1 MGLVLMDKTFNHI
14 LEGLKENGI
23 YLTHQRMKI
32 FEYLY
37 KNRNHP
43 TVEMIYKDLIKE
55 MPTLSKTTVYNTMKI
70 LMEAGIVKEIPVNSN
85 ESRYDI
91 LTEEH
96 GHFKCIKC
104 GYIYDFNLNMESLS
118 VEGLDNFIIYDK
130 DVFFKGICSSCF

>member
-1 MGLVLMDKTFNHI
+1 MDKTFNHI